1 MGAVTILRQLWR
13 TRLLVA
19 VGLALAL
26 FLGIILAYR
35 VTPGFPPT
43 FKSRQYEVG
52 IASAAVLVD
61 SKSSQVVD
69 VGGGAARPD
78 VDQLSIRA
86 RLLANLMAT
95 SPLKDAIAA
104 RAGVHTGWLIGHPP
118 TEGGPISSRVPEGP
132 SATISEDD
140 PRASVLRLYV
150 NETLPIITADTH
162 APTAETAARIAS
174 SAIAELQRYLKE
186 ATAANRLPDNRTLV
200 LSRLGPAKS
209 GVQTQGHGPLLG
221 LLLFVFVFGL
231 WCTAIVVGAGLA
243 RAWRQAAEESASEA
257 ALRAAVA
264 APVLPPQAPPAPPP
278 APPQDRAAEP
288 PPAPS
293 APGVQGMLRPDA
305 PLPHAAGTTL
315 RAYSSPQRPS

>member
-26 FLGIILAYR
+26 FLGIVMAYR

-61 SKSSQVVD
+61 SRSSQVVD
-69 VGGGAARPD
+69 VGGGPTRPN

-95 SPLKDAIAA
+95 SPLKDEIAA
-104 RAGVHTGWLIGHPP
+104 RAGVHSGWLIGHAP

-132 SATISEDD
+132 SASISESD

-150 NETLPIITADTH
+150 NETLPIITADTR
-162 APTAETAARIAS
+162 APDAVTAARIAS
-174 SAIAELQRYLKE
+174 SAIVELQRYLNA
-186 ATAANRLPDNRTLV
+186 ATAANRLPDDRTLV

-209 GVQTQGHGPLLG
+209 GVETQGHGPLLG

-231 WCTAIVVGAGLA
+231 WCAAIIAGSGLA
-243 RAWRQAAEESASEA
+243 RAWRQAAEDSAAEA
-257 ALRAAVA
+257 AARA
-264 APVLPPQAPPAPPP
+264 PIAPPP
-278 APPQDRAAEP
+278 P
-288 PPAPS
+288 PPAAPQEHAVQPPS
-293 APGVQGMLRPDA
+293 APAPGAHGALRPDS
-305 PLPHAAGTTL
+305 PLPHTAGTTL
-315 RAYSSPQRPS
+315 RAYASPQGPSSG

>member
-26 FLGIILAYR
+26 FLGIVMAYR

-61 SKSSQVVD
+61 SRSSQVVD
-69 VGGGAARPD
+69 VGGGPTRPN

-95 SPLKDAIAA
+95 SPLKDEIAA
-104 RAGVHTGWLIGHPP
+104 RAGVHSGWLIGHAP

-132 SATISEDD
+132 SASISESD

-150 NETLPIITADTH
+150 NETLPIITADTR
-162 APTAETAARIAS
+162 APDAVTAARIAS
-174 SAIAELQRYLKE
+174 SAIVELQRYLNA
-186 ATAANRLPDNRTLV
+186 ATAANRLPDDRTLV

-209 GVQTQGHGPLLG
+209 GVETQGHGPLLG

-231 WCTAIVVGAGLA
+231 WCAAIIAGSGLA
-243 RAWRQAAEESASEA
+243 RAWRQAAEDSAAEA
-257 ALRAAVA
+257 AARA
-264 APVLPPQAPPAPPP
+264 PIAPPP
-278 APPQDRAAEP
+278 PPPAAPQERAVEP
-288 PPAPS
+288 PPAP
-293 APGVQGMLRPDA
+293 APGPGAHGVLRPDS
-305 PLPHAAGTTL
+305 PLPHTAGTTL
-315 RAYSSPQRPS
+315 RAYASPQGPSSG

>member
-26 FLGIILAYR
+26 FLGIVVSYH

-43 FKSRQYEVG
+43 FKSRQYQLG

-61 SKSSQVVD
+61 SRSSQVVD
-69 VGGGAARPD
+69 VGGGPTRPN

-95 SPLKDAIAA
+95 SPLKVEIAV
-104 RAGVHTGWLIGHPP
+104 RAGVHAGWLIGHPP
-118 TEGGPISSRVPEGP
+118 TEGGPISGRVPEGP
-132 SATISEDD
+132 SATISETD

-150 NETLPIITADTH
+150 NETLPIITADTR
-162 APTAETAARIAS
+162 APDAATAARIAS
-174 SAIAELQRYLKE
+174 SSIVELQRYLNA
-186 ATAANRLPDNRTLV
+186 ATAANRLPDDRTLV

-209 GVQTQGHGPLLG
+209 GVETQGHGPLLG

-231 WCTAIVVGAGLA
+231 WCAAIVAGSGLA

-257 ALRAAVA
+257 AART
-264 APVLPPQAPPAPPP
+264 PIAPPP
-278 APPQDRAAEP
+278 PAAPQERAVQS
-288 PPAPS
+288 PPAAAPGS
-293 APGVQGMLRPDA
+293 SAPAPGVQGMLRPDA
-305 PLPHAAGTTL
+305 PLPHPAGTTL
-315 RAYSSPQRPS
+315 RAYASPQHPSSG